1 MLESNNNEGV
11 SLMTIRFTAR
21 IAAVALLAG
30 GPLAGT
36 ALADDAGHCRY
47 IQQNM
52 FAGPFKVCEMPIDAA
67 KCEEIG
73 KTDDNK
79 DAVHA
84 AGACP
89 VESLVGTC
97 DKGETKL
104 LYYDGDPSGLEI
116 GCGFQGG
123 TWVNP

>member
-1 MLESNNNEGV
+1 
-11 SLMTIRFTAR
+11 MTMKLTAK
-21 IAAVALLAG
+21 IAAVAWLAA

-36 ALADDAGHCRY
+36 ALAEDAGHCTY
-47 IQQNM
+47 VQQNM

-67 KCEEIG
+67 KCEELG
-73 KTDDNK
+73 KTDENK

-89 VESLVGTC
+89 TESLVGTC
-97 DKGETKL
+97 DKGDTKL
-104 LYYDGDPSGLEI
+104 LYYEGDASGLEI

-123 TWVNP
+123 TWVAP

>member
-1 MLESNNNEGV
+1 
-11 SLMTIRFTAR
+11 MTMRISAR
-21 IAAVALLAG
+21 IAALALLAC
-30 GPLAGT
+30 GPWAGA
-36 ALADDAGHCRY
+36 ALADDDAGHCSY
-47 IQQNM
+47 VQQNM

-67 KCEEIG
+67 KCEELG

-89 VESLVGTC
+89 TESLVGTC
-97 DKGETKL
+97 DKGATKL
-104 LYYDGDPSGLEI
+104 LYYEGDPSGLEI

-123 TWVNP
+123 TWVKP

>member
-1 MLESNNNEGV
+1 
-11 SLMTIRFTAR
+11 MTTKLKGRLLT
-21 IAAVALLAG
+21 VALIGAG
-30 GPLAGT
+30 AMAGT
-36 ALADDAGHCRY
+36 AMAEDAGHCKY

-67 KCEEIG
+67 KCEELG
-73 KTDDNK
+73 KTDENK

-89 VESLVGTC
+89 TEGLVGTC
-97 DKGETKL
+97 DKGATKL
-104 LYYDGDPSGLEI
+104 LYFDGEPSGLEI
-116 GCGFQGG
+116 GCGFQAG